1 MGTEMTILV
10 TGAAGFIGFH
20 LAKMLLDAGQAVIT
34 IDNLNSYYDTNLK
47 NARLEILKKYTNFRF
62 IQADVGDAQG
72 ILALKDQLQDV
83 KIIVH
88 LAAQAGVRYSLKDP
102 FSYIHSN
109 VMGHTVMSELA
120 LRLPNFSHMIYASTS
135 SAYGKAAKSPMSL
148 NERCETPRSLYA
160 ASKRACEHIAYSYAD
175 MHGLKSTGLRFFTVY
190 GPWGRPDMAMWQFTD
205 AILAGRPIQIYN
217 HGDMARDFTF
227 VEDIV
232 AGIRGAISYIPVED
246 EYGVPHKVLNLG
258 NSCPTPLMDM
268 VALLEQTLD
277 REAQKEFLPMQPGD
291 VKATSADI
299 SESRRLLEFEPKTP
313 IEVGLPKFIQW
324 YKDYHQI

>member
-1 MGTEMTILV
+1 MTILV

-20 LAKMLLDAGQAVIT
+20 VAKTLLDLEERVIT
-34 IDNLNSYYDTNLK
+34 IDNLNAYYDIQLK
-47 NARLEILKKYTNFRF
+47 HARLEILNKNPNFQF
-62 IQADVGDAQG
+62 IQADIGHGDA
-72 ILALKDQLQDV
+72 ILTLNDQLQDV
-83 KIIVH
+83 KVIVH
-88 LAAQAGVRYSLKDP
+88 LAAQAGVRHSLKDP
-102 FSYIHSN
+102 FSYINSN

-135 SAYGKAAKSPMSL
+135 SAYGKAAKSPMALS
-148 NERCETPRSLYA
+148 ERCETPRSLYA

-227 VEDIV
+227 VDDIV
-232 AGIRGAISYIPVED
+232 AGIQGAISYIPVED
-246 EYGVPHKVLNLG
+246 EYSVPHKVLNLG

-268 VALLEQTLD
+268 VALLEQTLG

-299 SESRRLLEFEPKTP
+299 TDSTRLLGFTPKTP
-313 IEVGLPKFIQW
+313 IEIGLPRFIEW
-324 YKDYHQI
+324 YKNYHRLSS